1 MLDRCEAV
9 AKRAGLDPAKFDL
22 KAFRSTY
29 ATRMLRQGFD
39 VRTVQHWMGHKSP
52 GPLDLVQV
60 QGYSP
65 TEAGAALL
73 PLILLMFLLSRWS
86 GGLLDRYGAR
96 APLVI
101 GPLIAAIGFA
111 LFARP
116 GIGGSYWTAFFPA
129 VLVLGLGMAIGVA
142 PLTTTVMDAV
152 EQRYAGA
159 ASGINNVRGQ
169 LPEHR

>member
-39 VRTVQHWMGHKSP
+39 VRTVQYWMGHKSP
-52 GPLDLVQV
+52 GPHDLVQV

-73 PLILLMFLLSRWS
+73 PLILLMFCCPVGPADCSIATAPGLRW
-86 GGLLDRYGAR
+86 L
-96 APLVI
+96 
-101 GPLIAAIGFA
+101 
-111 LFARP
+111 
-116 GIGGSYWTAFFPA
+116 
-129 VLVLGLGMAIGVA
+129 
-142 PLTTTVMDAV
+142 
-152 EQRYAGA
+152 
-159 ASGINNVRGQ
+159 
-169 LPEHR
+169 